1 VAALSLQKASFL
13 KNFCEFATETQNP
26 QKKTQQRLFSFVD
39 FVTAARAVTKSIK
52 RIPQFSVDSVFLWQ
66 TLWFLVCTTALF
78 AAACTSTP
86 AKVASPTIDDF
97 GDTVALSDT
106 PKRVVSLN
114 PATTEIIF
122 AIGAGDRLVG
132 RTHWD
137 LYPAAAS
144 KVPDLGSG
152 IRPNVEAVVGA
163 RPDLVLLYASV
174 DNRPAAARLHAAG
187 IKTLSLKID
196 HIADFH
202 RAVRL
207 IGRLLGDSA
216 QAATVADSVQRTLDR
231 VRSATT
237 GLPTPTVF
245 WHIWD
250 APLITIGRGSY
261 MNELVE
267 IAGGRNVYGDM
278 PDVSP
283 TVGIEDVLR
292 RNPQYI
298 IAGPEGST
306 KILSDPRWSIA
317 PAVKAKRIL
326 VADTSLVGRPAVR
339 LGEAAIQL
347 ATLLH
352 PEIATRLREGSH

>member
-1 VAALSLQKASFL
+1 MAYLSVYRSIALSLF
-13 KNFCEFATETQNP
+13 FA
-26 QKKTQQRLFSFVD
+26 V
-39 FVTAARAVTKSIK
+39 
-52 RIPQFSVDSVFLWQ
+52 
-66 TLWFLVCTTALF
+66 
-78 AAACTSTP
+78 ACTSNSP
-86 AKVASPTIDDF
+86 KPSSPTIDDF
-97 GDTVALSDT
+97 GDTVVLGDS

-137 LYPAAAS
+137 LYPAAAG

-152 IRPNVEAVVGA
+152 IRPNVEAVLGA
-163 RPDLVLLYASV
+163 RPDLVLLYASI

-216 QAATVADSVQRTLDR
+216 QASTVADSVQRTLDR
-231 VRSATT
+231 VRSATA

-267 IAGGRNVYGDM
+267 IAGGRNVYANM

-292 RNPQYI
+292 RNPEYI
-298 IAGPEGST
+298 ITGPEGST
-306 KILSDPRWSIA
+306 KIQSDARWSIA
-317 PAVKAKRIL
+317 PAVKGGRIL
-326 VADTSLVGRPAVR
+326 VADTALVGRPAVR

-352 PEIATRLREGSH
+352 PDIATQLRAGTH